1 MTDEIDEPLGDEE
14 PWLTIVGI
22 GDNGLSS
29 VTPEAL
35 PCMSTMATTTIMT
48 MTTVTRMIMA
58 IIITIMVIATTMI
71 TTTRLIPMPIIRSGR
86 RA

>member
-35 PCMSTMATTTIMT
+35 PYIWQAERSSSPNGSTPYWKAC
-48 MTTVTRMIMA
+48 
-58 IIITIMVIATTMI
+58 
-71 TTTRLIPMPIIRSGR
+71 R
-86 RA
+86 RRR